1 MAKKTSDQRPIVK
14 DDPSRIIQSSLE
26 EVMHNSMIPYAEHVI
41 MERAIPRVE
50 DGLKPVQRRILYT
63 MQELGLSPD
72 KPHRKCARIVGDCL
86 GKYHPHGDSSVYDAL
101 VRMAQPFS
109 MRGPMVDGHGNF
121 GSIDGDSAA
130 AMRYTEARMTPLAL
144 LMLRDIEKDTVP
156 FRLNFDDTL
165 KEPDMLPA
173 RFPNLLVN
181 GAGGIAVGLATNI
194 PPHNLRESI
203 SATIALIENPDITL
217 DELMQ
222 HIPCPDF
229 PTGGVLVKNEEIRKA
244 YETGKGKL
252 TLRARV
258 HVEDGLAG
266 RKLLVIT
273 QVPYQI
279 NKAAML
285 EKILKLSE
293 EKKAALGCIY
303 DIRDESDR
311 TGMRAVVELKKD
323 ADPQRVLAY
332 LYKYSDLQITFGVN
346 MVAIAEGKPLLMGLK
361 TMLHYFI
368 EHQKNVV
375 TRRTRYDLAQA
386 QARAHILQGLMVAVD
401 NLDEVI
407 ALIRASKNPK
417 EAKQGLMAQFELDE
431 AQAQAILDMRLQ
443 RLTNLELLAL
453 KKEYEDLLK
462 LISRLEAI
470 LKSEKKLLGVIRT
483 ELQEIADTY
492 GDDRLTSL
500 DAPTAASTDLIE
512 EAPVAEEAVVAF
524 TRGGQLKRM
533 SLAQYRKAP
542 LDAMEDSSEQPRFLF
557 MTDTDETLLFFTTLG
572 NCYPLRV
579 DALAEIKPRDRG
591 SLLTGVLAGLENGE
605 EPLWISC
612 GRMANLGKQPDLLF
626 ITRNGMIKRT
636 AAADYDVRSKKF
648 AAVNIKAGDRL
659 LMVQP
664 AFTRDD
670 LLMFTRSGMCI
681 RFGLDTVPTQGRIS
695 AGVRAMQVDEQDE
708 VVWCA
713 QVGESDEMVLFSERG
728 YGKRILSCDFEKQ
741 NRNGKGVK
749 SFYFNKNGSNGR
761 YLAGLYLAGKD
772 PCTLIVHQAQSPDT
786 HLSKDAIRLQSKTDR
801 GMPYVMA
808 VMDDVVTGLEG
819 EEIVEVKE

>member
-109 MRGPMVDGHGNF
+109 MRGPMVDGHGTF

-194 PPHNLRESI
+194 PPHNLRETI
-203 SATIALIENPDITL
+203 SATIALIENPAITL

-222 HIPCPDF
+222 HMPCPDF
-229 PTGGVLVKNEEIRKA
+229 PTGGVLIDNDEIRKA

-273 QVPYQI
+273 EVPYQI

-311 TGMRAVVELKKD
+311 TGMRAVIELKKD
-323 ADPQRVLAY
+323 ADPQRVLDY

-346 MVAIAEGKPLLMGLK
+346 MVAIAEGKPLLMGVK
-361 TMLHYFI
+361 SMLHYFI

-375 TRRTRYDLAQA
+375 TRRTRYELAKA
-386 QARAHILQGLMVAVD
+386 QARAHILQGLMIAVD

-417 EAKQGLMAQFELDE
+417 EAKQGLMARFELDDV
-431 AQAQAILDMRLQ
+431 QAQAILDMRLQ

-483 ELQEIADTY
+483 ELQEIADEY

-500 DAPTAASTDLIE
+500 EKAAPASTVVVEDTPI
-512 EAPVAEEAVVAF
+512 AEEAVVAF

-533 SLAQYRKAP
+533 APAQYRKAP
-542 LDAMEDSSEQPRFLF
+542 LEQSEDKSDQPRFLF
-557 MTDTDETLLFFTTLG
+557 MTDTDETLLFFTNLG

-591 SLLTGVLAGLENGE
+591 SLLTGV
-605 EPLWISC
+605 
-612 GRMANLGKQPDLLF
+612 M
-626 ITRNGMIKRT
+626 KRT

-648 AAVNIKAGDRL
+648 AAVNLKAGDSL
-659 LMVQP
+659 LSVTP
-664 AFTRDD
+664 ASTRDD
-670 LLMFTRSGMCI
+670 MLLFTRKGMCI

-695 AGVRAMQVDEQDE
+695 AGVRVMQIDEDDE
-708 VVWCA
+708 LVWCG
-713 QVGESDEMVLFSERG
+713 QVGDKDEMVLFSERG

-761 YLAGLYLAGKD
+761 YLAGLYLAGKE
-772 PCTLIVHQAQSPDT
+772 PCTLIVQQAQSPET
-786 HLSKDAIRLQSKTDR
+786 RISKDEIRLQSKTDR
-801 GMPYVMA
+801 GAPYVMA
-808 VMDDVVTGLEG
+808 VLDDVVTGLLG
-819 EEIVEVKE
+819 EEVVEIKE